1 MPNDREQIF
10 RGHIINVVRL
20 DRHWEIVE
28 HPDAVAILVRDG
40 SRILGVRQTRPAI
53 GLQTW
58 ELPAGLID
66 PGETPQQAARRELA
80 EEANLE
86 GDLRLLA
93 RSFSSPGF
101 TDECVY
107 LFEATGV
114 AFAAGTPD
122 PGESLSVEWRDVAEL
137 WAEMLAGELATSTTT
152 LLGLHVAQGDLAPQP

>member
-1 MPNDREQIF
+1 MSNDREQIF
-10 RGHIINVVRL
+10 QGHIINVVRL
-20 DRHWEIVE
+20 DGHWEVVE

-40 SRILGVRQTRPAI
+40 RRVLGVRQTRPAI
-53 GLQTW
+53 DGETW

-86 GDLRLLA
+86 GDLRLIA

-107 LFEATGV
+107 LFEANSV
-114 AFAAGTPD
+114 SYVAGTPD
-122 PGESLSVEWRDVAEL
+122 PGETLTVEWRDVGEL
-137 WAEMLAGELATSTTT
+137 WAEMLTGDLATSTTT
-152 LLGLHVAQGDLAPQP
+152 LLGLRVLQGELARQS